1 MAAARSSRPVD
12 YYDGKAVSLDIP
24 EAIQRRLSVRSSLT
38 PDSAKLILVM
48 VGLPGRGKSFIAHK
62 LSRFLNWTGYQTDIF
77 NAGQNRRANHSPTN
91 HSRAGFFDP
100 SDAERKAKRESIAM
114 STFEELL
121 EWLAGGGEI
130 GIFDA
135 TNSNPQRRALLVSRA
150 AEWKGWRSGDASPAA
165 GGAGAGVAGGGGAR
179 FGVSIVFIES
189 ICTDKSILEANMLS
203 KVRASPDFA
212 GLSEEEALS
221 DLRQR
226 VSHYEASYVPV
237 ADEEGAYI
245 KLFDLSS
252 KVTAHQVF
260 GRMTQRVL
268 PYMMSLHISLR
279 PIFLAALPPGY
290 GDLSCEE
297 GGCSS
302 PNQSFALQLA
312 SWVGRHAPSSP
323 LRLLSSTQASAVD
336 AARVVARDMR
346 RRGVGCSV
354 TNVSCLNPLDRGSE
368 AGEDQWATQRLASMG
383 FSQRYPGGESFA
395 DLVRRLEACVLEV
408 EASTEPVLIVAHATP
423 CRALRA
429 YFLGLPVAECMC
441 PASSRAAEALANASR
456 SVVEL
461 LPALFGKWSEEIHTL
476 EERGENSEVLSLDDA
491 VFSLEGQVG

>member
-62 LSRFLNWTGYQTDIF
+62 LSRFLNWTGYQTEIF

-290 GDLSCEE
+290 GD
-297 GGCSS
+297 
-302 PNQSFALQLA
+302 
-312 SWVGRHAPSSP
+312 
-323 LRLLSSTQASAVD
+323 
-336 AARVVARDMR
+336 
-346 RRGVGCSV
+346 
-354 TNVSCLNPLDRGSE
+354 
-368 AGEDQWATQRLASMG
+368 
-383 FSQRYPGGESFA
+383 
-395 DLVRRLEACVLEV
+395 
-408 EASTEPVLIVAHATP
+408 
-423 CRALRA
+423 
-429 YFLGLPVAECMC
+429 
-441 PASSRAAEALANASR
+441 ASSRGAPCTPRARHAADASTDTR
-456 SVVEL
+456 RRPLLRGGRLL
-461 LPALFGKWSEEIHTL
+461 LPQP
-476 EERGENSEVLSLDDA
+476 VLRAPARRLGRQARHELS
-491 VFSLEGQVG
+491 